1 MRFRYHLAAVMVF
14 AAAFL
19 AGCNSA
25 EQKPPQIAATN
36 KPTPVQAPPNDG
48 VRRITVQE
56 AQEMLGKGTA
66 VIIDVRNEAAYAQG
80 HVKGA
85 KLIPFTEIQNHL
97 SELPKDKMIVTYCS

>member
-1 MRFRYHLAAVMVF
+1 MRLRYHFAVVMVF
-14 AAAFL
+14 IAVFI

-25 EQKPPQIAATN
+25 EQTPPQIAAAN

-56 AQEMLGKGTA
+56 TQEMLAKGTA
-66 VIIDVRNEAAYAQG
+66 VIIDVRNDAAYAQG

-85 KLIPFTEIQNHL
+85 KLIPFTEILNHL

>member
-1 MRFRYHLAAVMVF
+1 MRPRTYF
-14 AAAFL
+14 AALILFIVVFL
-19 AGCNSA
+19 VGCNSA
-25 EQKPPQIAATN
+25 EQKPPQIAADN

-56 AQEMLGKGTA
+56 AQDMLAKGQA
-66 VIIDVRNEAAYAQG
+66 VMIDVRNDASYAQG

-97 SELPKDKMIVTYCS
+97 NELPKDKFIITYCS

>member
-1 MRFRYHLAAVMVF
+1 MRPRTYF
-14 AAAFL
+14 AALILFIAVFL

-25 EQKPPQIAATN
+25 EQKPPPQIAADN

-56 AQEMLGKGTA
+56 AQDMLAKGQA
-66 VIIDVRNEAAYAQG
+66 VIIAQG

-97 SELPKDKMIVTYCS
+97 NELPKDKFIITYCS